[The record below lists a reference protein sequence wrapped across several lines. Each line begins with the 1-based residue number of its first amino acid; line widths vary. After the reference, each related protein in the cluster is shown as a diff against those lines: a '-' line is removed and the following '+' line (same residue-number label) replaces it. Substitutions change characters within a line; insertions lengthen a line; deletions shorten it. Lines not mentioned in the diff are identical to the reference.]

1 MTWTVEITVPD
12 SMYRT
17 LLDAAQQTGQSIE
30 AIAAEWLQMA
40 ARHVVADPLDA
51 WIGSFDSHGSDWA
64 DKHDRY
70 LGPSS
75 NKL

>member
-1 MTWTVEITVPD
+1 MTWTVEIAVPD

-30 AIAAEWLQMA
+30 VIAAEWLQIA
-40 ARHVVADPLDA
+40 ARQVVADPLDA
-51 WIGSFDSHGSDWA
+51 WIGSFDSNGSDWA
-64 DKHDRY
+64 DKHDAY
-70 LGPSS
+70 LEPPS